1 MDKLSLALIGPRE
14 PVMLA
19 ARHLLDYT
27 ALFQSPLELKGL
39 VIPEQETPVQNEQCL
54 TIYNNWKKFLN
65 YNSVQLVINLSEEQ
79 SLKREL
85 RHELDL
91 KIQLL
96 ELNEKQIQDMLSFGS
111 EDRIKPVLSHIP
123 YPTLLTRAD
132 GNITFVNNSVY
143 QLSLF
148 EDINFVFS
156 KSKNLFELFPDLEQ
170 HYRAR
175 KESDQEFVSKSI
187 SLSLE
192 DQQWE
197 FTFIQVPS
205 PTTPPNI
212 VWSVQNL
219 QDEEKEKRLDTTMA
233 VIGAISHELSQPIT
247 AIVNSVQLLL
257 STPHEKTDRLKRH
270 KEIISS
276 ESERIFELYSKLRTI
291 NKYKLKNYLG
301 TQIFDIENSSDF
313 ELTMPHK
320 NDHE

>member
-1 MDKLSLALIGPRE
+1 MDKLALALIGPKE
-14 PVMLA
+14 PVLLTA
-19 ARHLLDYT
+19 QNLLDYT

-39 VIPEQETPVQNEQCL
+39 IIPEQETPFQNEL
-54 TIYNNWKKFLN
+54 GLKIYNNWKKFLN
-65 YNSVQLVINLSEEQ
+65 HNPVQMIVNMSEEQ
-79 SLKREL
+79 NLKKEL
-85 RHELDL
+85 RQGLDL
-91 KIQLL
+91 KVQLL

-132 GNITFVNNSVY
+132 GKITFVNNSVY

-148 EDINFVFS
+148 EDINFMSS
-156 KSKNLFELFPDLEQ
+156 KNKNLFELFPDLEQ
-170 HYRAR
+170 HYKAR

-192 DQQWE
+192 DEQWE

-205 PTTPPNI
+205 STTPPNI
-212 VWSVQNL
+212 VWSIQNL
-219 QDEEKEKRLDTTMA
+219 KDEEKEKRLDTTMA

-257 STPHEKTDRLKRH
+257 STPQEKTERLKRH
-270 KEIISS
+270 KEIISN